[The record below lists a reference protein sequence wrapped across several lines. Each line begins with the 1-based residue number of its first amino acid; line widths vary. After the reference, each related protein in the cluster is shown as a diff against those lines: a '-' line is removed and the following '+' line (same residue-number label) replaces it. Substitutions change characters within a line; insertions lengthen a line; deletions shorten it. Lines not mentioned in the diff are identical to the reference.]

1 MVNEFDENKLKK
13 IIGEK
18 KIVIIDFFASWC
30 GPCQMFGPVFEK
42 FSTESEYKEKGIIF
56 AKVDVDKYTDFS
68 ADQGVTSIPTI
79 VAYKDGKEF
88 LRLTGFRS
96 LENLKKDFKNL

>member
-18 KIVIIDFFASWC
+18 KIIIIDFFATWC

-42 FSTESEYKEKGIIF
+42 FSTEYEKKEIIF

-88 LRLTGFRS
+88 LRFTGFRS
-96 LENLKKDFKNL
+96 LENLKKDFKTLL